1 MVSPLYYLLC
11 NFFLG
16 IQALKCYYIAG
27 WQVRTIQLDNLSLFY
42 WVVKSE
48 FSFSSWVFEWYL
60 CFQIDFQ
67 SQCLLSHI
75 LKCQRINLHS
85 LREEVAVLTV
95 ASLAWTRLLGS
106 EIGEQQGTKKW
117 SRGGGGGRSNFSG
130 RPKCKN
136 SNHYETLNN
145 KRASLSFQTL
155 PLSFVLSCY
164 LQAIET
170 SILNVNSNSFP
181 GLLIIG
187 NPVPGLR
194 LY

>member
-117 SRGGGGGRSNFSG
+117 SRGEGGGKVAVIFQADRNAKIQIIMKLWTINGRVLASKPFHCVLFYHVI
-130 RPKCKN
+130 CKR
-136 SNHYETLNN
+136 L
-145 KRASLSFQTL
+145 KLLSWM
-155 PLSFVLSCY
+155 
-164 LQAIET
+164 
-170 SILNVNSNSFP
+170 
-181 GLLIIG
+181 
-187 NPVPGLR
+187 
-194 LY
+194 

>member
-1 MVSPLYYLLC
+1 M
-11 NFFLG
+11 
-16 IQALKCYYIAG
+16 I
-27 WQVRTIQLDNLSLFY
+27 T
-42 WVVKSE
+42 
-48 FSFSSWVFEWYL
+48 
-60 CFQIDFQ
+60 
-67 SQCLLSHI
+67 
-75 LKCQRINLHS
+75 
-85 LREEVAVLTV
+85 
-95 ASLAWTRLLGS
+95 
-106 EIGEQQGTKKW
+106 
-117 SRGGGGGRSNFSG
+117 GGGGGEGRSNFSG

-145 KRASLSFQTL
+145 KRASLSFETL
-155 PLSFVLSCY
+155 PLRFVLSCY